1 MSSNLDASIL
11 FRMDGIGLTMARA
24 LATNGATRV
33 YLLGR
38 RLSVLEDA
46 VALHPTIFRAIQCDV
61 TSHTSLRAAVDMVT
75 AESGFINLLVA
86 NSGTGGFHFGWNP
99 DHPVE
104 LVREWFFP
112 KDDAEQG
119 QRVMEKMNET
129 LKVNTTG
136 AFFTMVAFLEL
147 LEKGNQRAV
156 EMGLPEVDG
165 EKVFG
170 APLEPGS
177 AVPAV
182 QSQVVIMSSIAAFSR
197 SSVSDPAYVAS
208 KAGVLHLA
216 KQASSA
222 MARYGIRVN
231 AMAPGY
237 LANRMIGDRDPSKED
252 YDDPRFQ
259 PSQRFGGDEEM
270 AGTIL
275 YLVSRAGAYCN
286 GSVMVMDGGRLGVM
300 PSSY

>member
-1 MSSNLDASIL
+1 MSSNLDASTL
-11 FRMDGIGLTMARA
+11 FRVDGMVAVITGGSSGIGLTMART
-24 LATNGATRV
+24 LAANGATRV
-33 YLLGR
+33 YLLSR
-38 RLSVLEDA
+38 RLNVLDEA

-61 TSHTSLRAAVDMVT
+61 TSHTSLRDAVEIVT

-86 NSGTGGFHFGWNP
+86 NSGIGGFHFGWNP
-99 DHPVE
+99 DYPVE
-104 LVREWFFP
+104 TVRQWFFP

-119 QRVMEKMNET
+119 QRAMEMMNET

-147 LEKGNQRAV
+147 LEKGNKRAV
-156 EMGLPEVDG
+156 EMGAPEVDG

-170 APLEPGS
+170 APVEPGS

-182 QSQVVIMSSIAAFSR
+182 QSQIIVMSSIAAFSR
-197 SSVSDPAYVAS
+197 SSVSDPAYAAS
-208 KAGVLHLA
+208 KAGVLHIA
-216 KQASSA
+216 KQALFPSD
-222 MARYGIRVN
+222 
-231 AMAPGY
+231 
-237 LANRMIGDRDPSKED
+237 LANRMIGDRDPSKEE

-259 PSQRFGGDEEM
+259 PSRRFGGGEEM

-275 YLVSRAGAYCN
+275 YLASRSGAYCN
-286 GSVMVMDGGRLGVM
+286 GSVMVVDGGRLGVM